1 MISVATTAHNRKKG
15 GCLLKQF
22 EFLKNPLV
30 AQTKRLFFYSSS
42 VVKLV
47 SDETLP

>member
-1 MISVATTAHNRKKG
+1 MTPVATTAHNRQKG

-30 AQTKRLFFYSSS
+30 AQTKHLVFGSSFI
-42 VVKLV
+42 VKLE
-47 SDETLP
+47 SLP